1 MAVPQTGLLA
11 TGGEQSREG
20 NRSGELIDIIL
31 DPLQCFPRASPAAM
45 RFSLLRTLG
54 YFAGG
59 LWTAWGG
66 RKRIEAKQLRNLR
79 RLVEKARR
87 DSPLFR
93 RLYADVRP
101 SSEVELRDL
110 PVTRKPDLMREF
122 DDWLTIRSLPLDR
135 ARDHLADLRKIGVP
149 IGDVAIFQTSGT
161 SGEPAIIVLPSTFL
175 EYSFGISMARFERY
189 HWKLVREMRKRGMRV
204 TVTGGNGH
212 FAGVGFNKL
221 VRVLHPRLVRG
232 VTFIEAEQPIG
243 RLVEQLNAIPKVSNI
258 VTYPSMLT
266 ILVKEKEAG
275 RLQIEPV
282 VFNTGGETLTDDLR
296 ARVCRAFPS
305 LKYGILDAYGCTE
318 CLVLSF
324 VCSHGRKHVHEDW
337 VILEAVDEAM
347 RPVPDGVLSASVLLT
362 VLANDVQPFIRYD
375 LGDCVRFYTDP
386 CPCGSPFRSFQVEGR
401 EATLVHVGG
410 VTLSPLVFEL
420 EHERAWRV
428 QLVQTSEREFELRI
442 DPADEAAA
450 EVVFQDVIQL
460 VQRVFRDNGLEDI
473 VVRESRTPPQFT
485 ASGKFYEVVP
495 LRGADSRT

>member
-1 MAVPQTGLLA
+1 
-11 TGGEQSREG
+11 
-20 NRSGELIDIIL
+20 
-31 DPLQCFPRASPAAM
+31 M
-45 RFSLLRTLG
+45 RFSLFRTLG

-93 RLYADVRP
+93 RLYADLGP

-110 PVTRKPDLMREF
+110 PVTRKPDLMKEF
-122 DDWLTIRSLPLDR
+122 DDWLTIRSLTLDR
-135 ARDHLADLRKIGVP
+135 ARDHLRDIRRVGVP
-149 IGDVAIFQTSGT
+149 IDDVAIFQTSGT

-221 VRVLHPRLVRG
+221 VRRLHPRLVRG

-401 EATLVHVGG
+401 EATLVHVGE

-420 EHERAWRV
+420 EHEQARRV
-428 QLVQTSEREFELRI
+428 QLVQTGEKDFEVRI
-442 DPADEAAA
+442 EPADEAAA
-450 EVVFQDVIQL
+450 EVVFQDVIQS
-460 VQRVFRDNGLEDI
+460 VQRVFRDNGLED
-473 VVRESRTPPQFT
+473 VTVRESETPPELT
-485 ASGKFYEVVP
+485 ASGKFHEVLP
-495 LRGADSRT
+495 LRGTDSRT